1 MLGGLSEGRL
11 NAPGGQA
18 GVGATVHRHV
28 KPSPNLSLPEARA
41 RQVLLL
47 RAFEAADAP
56 PWTAADRDWATRVA
70 RASLPDDA
78 PAARFIAERAHHAM
92 QRLAARDAGVRAA
105 LKARFAARPWTLVAV
120 LAGLLLGLAVD
131 QIGPAQRINL
141 LAPPIWA
148 LVAWNLVV
156 YALIVVQALIPAAA
170 TRGLRARLQALWR
183 TRVGK
188 GAALQRFAVDWA
200 AATARLDGARAAWLL
215 HLAAAALALGLVGGM
230 YLRGLVLDYR
240 AGWEST
246 FLGAQT
252 VQPLLQALLAPASA
266 LTGIAVPDAAT
277 LAAQQV
283 APGQAAQAPAAP
295 WLHLYAA
302 TLALFVI
309 GPRLALAAWAL
320 TRIGWL
326 RRHVVVPANEPY
338 FQQLLQQA
346 EGRSAAVWLL
356 PHAAPAS
363 AAAALAVQQQLSA
376 LTAGAGRLQLAE
388 PLPFGAEDDAARCTP
403 PPGTTLVLVLVDLA
417 ATPEAEVHGRLLAT
431 LAAQAGGARR
441 LLLADETAF
450 AQRMGHASE
459 RLAERRQAWQQ
470 LADANGVPLATA
482 ALGTASPATAQAMQ
496 QALGG

>member
-1 MLGGLSEGRL
+1 
-11 NAPGGQA
+11 
-18 GVGATVHRHV
+18 V
-28 KPSPNLSLPEARA
+28 KPSLTLSLDETRA

-47 RAFEAADAP
+47 RAFEAEDAP

-78 PAARFIAERAHHAM
+78 PSARFVAERAHHAM

-105 LKARFAARPWTLVAV
+105 LRARFAIRPWTLVAL
-120 LAGLLLGLAVD
+120 LAGLVLGVAVD

-156 YALIVVQALIPAAA
+156 YALIVVQALTPAAA
-170 TRGLRARLQALWR
+170 QRGLRARLQRLWR

-188 GAALQRFAVDWA
+188 GAALQRFAADWA
-200 AATARLDGARAAWLL
+200 TATARLDGARAAWLL
-215 HLAAAALALGLVGGM
+215 HLAAAALAAGLVGGM

-246 FLGAQT
+246 FLDAAR
-252 VQPLLQALLAPASA
+252 VQPLLQTLLAPASA
-266 LTGIAVPDAAT
+266 LTGIAVPDATA

-283 APGQAAQAPAAP
+283 APGQVAQAPAAP

-326 RRHVVVPANEPY
+326 RRHVVVPADEPY
-338 FQQLLQQA
+338 FQQLLHLA
-346 EGRSAAVWLL
+346 EGRSASVWLL

-363 AAAALAVQQQLSA
+363 AAAALAVQQQLA
-376 LTAGAGRLQLAE
+376 AQTAGAGQLQLGQT
-388 PLPFGAEDDAARCTP
+388 LPFGAEDDAVRCTP

-441 LLLADETAF
+441 MLLADESAF
-450 AQRMGHASE
+450 AQRMGHAPE

-470 LADANGVPLATA
+470 LADAHGVPLATA
-482 ALGTASPATAQAMQ
+482 ALGTDAGAAAQALR